1 MSDQNFESMRMAMVS
16 NQLRTTAVNDPR
28 VVAALRAVPREAF
41 VPADRAATA
50 YVDTMVPLG
59 NGRFLNTPMA
69 TGRLITEAAP
79 QPTDRALVIGAATGY
94 SAALLA
100 RLVAHVVALDED
112 GTLLS
117 TARAANLPAN
127 VDILEGPLAAGW
139 AVDAPY
145 DLILVDGAIET
156 VPQPLI
162 DQLAEGGRLA
172 AAIIERGVNRLT
184 IGRKGGGGYGE
195 TTFADADACP
205 LPGFARPTVFT
216 F

>member
-1 MSDQNFESMRMAMVS
+1 MSEQNFELMRMAMVS

-28 VVAALRAVPREAF
+28 VIAALRAVPREAF
-41 VPADRAATA
+41 VPVDRAATA

-59 NGRFLNTPMA
+59 GGRFLNTPIA
-69 TGRLITEAAP
+69 TGRLITELEP
-79 QPTDRALVIGAATGY
+79 QPGDQVLVVGAATGY

-100 RLVAHVVALDED
+100 KLVSHVVALEED
-112 GTLLS
+112 AALAAR
-117 TARAANLPAN
+117 ARAAGLPAN
-127 VDILEGPLAAGW
+127 VEIVEGPLAAGW
-139 AVDAPY
+139 AAGAPY

-156 VPQPLI
+156 VPQALI

-172 AAIIERGVNRLT
+172 AAVVERGVNRLT

-195 TTFADADACP
+195 VSFADADACP
-205 LPGFARPTVFT
+205 LPGFAKPPVFT